1 MRHGP
6 AVDKN
11 IPLFRDRDPERPL
24 TEDGIKKVAKA
35 ARGLKRIAPDIG
47 CIFSSPLKRAFETAI
62 IVAQEYGFKKK
73 IEVLKDLGPGG
84 SVKMLALAIA
94 ERKACNSMLLVGH
107 EPDLSV
113 MIGFML
119 GSINISVT
127 LKKGAVAR
135 IDMDGLPPENTAK
148 LVWLMQ
154 PKQLREIGKK

>member
-11 IPLFRDRDPERPL
+11 IPLFRDRDSERPL

-35 ARGLKRIAPDIG
+35 AKGLKKIVPDIA

-73 IEVLKDLGPGG
+73 IEVIKELAPGG
-84 SVKMLALAIA
+84 SMKMLALTIA
-94 ERKACNSMLLVGH
+94 EHKACNSILLVGH

-119 GSINISVT
+119 GSMNISIV

-135 IDMDGLPPENTAK
+135 LDMDGLPPENTTK

-154 PKQLREIGKK
+154 PKQLRAIR